1 MLMNANIKEVMLKSA
16 RSLYGSLPTI
26 VGAILLIGLVSAAVP
41 KSYYGMLFSRNPV
54 VDSFIGSAVG
64 SVLAGNPVTS
74 YILGGEFLKQGVS
87 LVAVTSFIVAWVT
100 VGVVQYPAEAILLGR
115 KFATYRNI
123 SAFFLAIVVA
133 VITVAVVSIL

>member
-1 MLMNANIKEVMLKSA
+1 M
-16 RSLYGSLPTI
+16 PTI